1 MQYMKENRTLT
12 FDQEFFK
19 KRKIKTEFIRKLSNF
34 HFQ

>member
-12 FDQEFFK
+12 LDQEFFK